1 MRKLTILFTIALLV
15 LCIIP
20 AMASEYG
27 SGTIEVSAP
36 DGHAIANLYIVS
48 NEGTTGTI
56 IFQHQNGMTTGGAW
70 SYTTVTDLYG
80 YSIVR
85 RGAIAIG
92 PEFETRDY
100 VTPGQLYTM
109 FYQVP
114 GVANM
119 TENRFS
125 GFMDQSKVS
134 LWPAVETDSPTS
146 PVIKVT
152 ITSDTEIEYWYDYVD
167 TSTQQG
173 LLASSTDDWIKKI
186 MEFAY
191 GSFWLVY
198 DFVTMLLYWLRFFFV
213 DNFLL
218 IITLFLAVPMAFAAK
233 NSRGNPEKF
242 FRQYFK
248 SIRGFVDF
256 MLSMWRMLIETIGTV
271 RGWFRI

>member
-1 MRKLTILFTIALLV
+1 MRKLILIALV
-15 LCIIP
+15 LMACIVP
-20 AMASEYG
+20 AMASDFG

-36 DGHAIANLYIVS
+36 DGHSIANLYIVS

-56 IFQHQNGMTTGGAW
+56 VFQHQNGMTTGAAW
-70 SYTTVTDLYG
+70 SYTTVADLYG

-92 PEFETRDY
+92 SEFETRDY

-114 GVANM
+114 GVANI
-119 TENRFS
+119 TQNRFS

-134 LWPAVETDSPTS
+134 LWPTVEADGPAS

-152 ITSDTEIEYWYDYVD
+152 ITSDAEIEYWYDYVD
-167 TSTQQG
+167 TSEQQG
-173 LLASSTDDWIKKI
+173 LLASSNDDWIKKI

-213 DNFLL
+213 DNLLL
-218 IITLFLAVPMAFAAK
+218 IIALFLSVPMAFAAK
-233 NSRGNPEKF
+233 NSKGNPEKF

-248 SIRGFVDF
+248 SLRGFFEF